1 MKRLSLIT
9 CGLVLS
15 SSFVFANEVKTFDDA
30 FKSGKASGTLGLY
43 GKHVDYSGTQPNYD
57 GTKQVG
63 KAGYLNGYGVLG
75 YETAS
80 LYGFSAKTEFRG
92 NLDLGEI
99 NNDDRKS
106 GIAPFENNA
115 LMTEGYLKY
124 ANDAFF
130 VSAGR
135 QAIDLEW
142 LSDYHEAV
150 VAGIT
155 AVPDTTIVLGWTK
168 RKAESTAELS
178 EDFWKINENKGAYV
192 ADIKYTGF
200 TGIELNPYYYSAPD
214 LVDWYGLKTTFSTDY
229 FGLIAH
235 YAQTNADSKFLI
247 DTDGDNITDTQMK
260 DGSIAHIELNTEID
274 GFTAAVGY
282 IKTDKDAGAGGMD
295 LAGDNISPFEDGNHN
310 YDPDAKTVY
319 GSLGYTI
326 SDVTFG
332 ALYGQTKY
340 DTNRIKENELNLSA
354 SYAFSE
360 SLATSLLY
368 VNVDTETSV
377 NGEPDYDKWIA
388 TIEYTF

>member
-30 FKSGKASGTLGLY
+30 FKSGKASGSLGLY
-43 GKHVDYSGTQPNYD
+43 GQSIEKDKVTAPD
-57 GTKQVG
+57 K
-63 KAGYLNGYGVLG
+63 KEFGYLNGYATIG

-80 LYGFSAKTEFRG
+80 LYGFSAKAEFRG
-92 NLDLGEI
+92 NLDLGERE
-99 NNDDRKS
+99 NGDRKEQ
-106 GIAPFENNA
+106 FQNNS

-142 LSDYHEAV
+142 LSDYHESV

-168 RKAESTAELS
+168 RKAESTSELS

-192 ADIKYTGF
+192 ADIKYSGF
-200 TGIELNPYYYSAPD
+200 TGVELNPYYYTAPD
-214 LVDWYGLKTTFSTDY
+214 LADWYGLKTTFSTDY
-229 FGLIAH
+229 FGVVAH
-235 YAQTNADSKFLI
+235 YAASNEDVQDVE
-247 DTDGDNITDTQMK
+247 
-260 DGSIAHIELNTEID
+260 DGSIAHVELNTEID

-282 IKTDKDAGAGGMD
+282 IKTDKDGGTGTMSA
-295 LAGDNISPFEDGNHN
+295 AGDNISPFEDGNYN
-310 YDPDAKTVY
+310 YGLDAKTVY

-326 SDVTFG
+326 ADVTFG
-332 ALYGQTKY
+332 ALYGQTDYDY
-340 DTNRIKENELNLSA
+340 DTTVKNLKEKELNLSVG
-354 SYAFSE
+354 YAFTE
-360 SLATSLLY
+360 SLSTSVLY
-368 VNVDTETSV
+368 VNVDADSKDTDHS
-377 NGEPDYDKWIA
+377 DYDKWIA

>member
-30 FKSGKASGTLGLY
+30 FKSGKASGGLGLY
-43 GKHVDYSGTQPNYD
+43 GKHIDYSGTQPNYD

-178 EDFWKINENKGAYV
+178 EDFWKINGNKGAYV

-200 TGIELNPYYYSAPD
+200 TGLELNPYYYSAPD
-214 LVDWYGLKTTFSTDY
+214 VADWYGLKTTFSTEY
-229 FGLIAH
+229 VGGIAH
-235 YAQTNADSKFLI
+235 YVQGN
-247 DTDGDNITDTQMK
+247 TDKKVGTD
-260 DGSIAHIELNTEID
+260 DESIAHLELNTEID

-282 IKTDKDAGAGGMD
+282 IKTDKDAGATIMTV
-295 LAGDNISPFEDGNHN
+295 AGDNISPFEDGNHN
-310 YDPDAKTVY
+310 YDIDAKTVY

-340 DTNRIKENELNLSA
+340 GTDRIKENELNLSA

-368 VNVDTETSV
+368 VNVDTETSA
-377 NGEPDYDKWIA
+377 NDEPDYDKWIA

>member
-30 FKSGKASGTLGLY
+30 FKSGKASGSLGLY
-43 GKHVDYSGTQPNYD
+43 GQSIEKDKVTAPD
-57 GTKQVG
+57 K
-63 KAGYLNGYGVLG
+63 KEFGYLNGYATIG

-80 LYGFSAKTEFRG
+80 LYGFSAKAEFRG
-92 NLDLGEI
+92 NLDLGERE
-99 NNDDRKS
+99 NGDRKEQ
-106 GIAPFENNA
+106 FQNNS

-192 ADIKYTGF
+192 ADIKYAGF
-200 TGIELNPYYYSAPD
+200 TGVELNPYYYSAPD
-214 LVDWYGLKTTFSTDY
+214 LADWYGLKTTFSTDY
-229 FGLIAH
+229 FGVVAH
-235 YAQTNADSKFLI
+235 YAASNEDVQDVE
-247 DTDGDNITDTQMK
+247 
-260 DGSIAHIELNTEID
+260 DGSIAHVELNTEID

-282 IKTDKDAGAGGMD
+282 IKTDKDGGTGTMSA
-295 LAGDNISPFEDGNHN
+295 AGDNISPFEDGNYN
-310 YDPDAKTVY
+310 YGLDAKTVY

-326 SDVTFG
+326 ADVTFG
-332 ALYGQTKY
+332 ALYGQTDYDY
-340 DTNRIKENELNLSA
+340 DTTVKNLKEKELNLSVG
-354 SYAFSE
+354 YAFTE
-360 SLATSLLY
+360 SLSTSVLY
-368 VNVDTETSV
+368 VNVDADSKDTDHS
-377 NGEPDYDKWIA
+377 DYDKWIA

>member
-30 FKSGKASGTLGLY
+30 FKSGKASGSLGLY
-43 GKHVDYSGTQPNYD
+43 GKHIDYSGTQPNYD

-178 EDFWKINENKGAYV
+178 EDFWKINGNKGAYV

-200 TGIELNPYYYSAPD
+200 TGVELNPYYYSAPD
-214 LVDWYGLKTTFSTDY
+214 VADWYGLKTTFSTEY
-229 FGLIAH
+229 VGGIAH
-235 YAQTNADSKFLI
+235 YVQGN
-247 DTDGDNITDTQMK
+247 TDKKVGTD
-260 DGSIAHIELNTEID
+260 DESIAHLELNTEID

-282 IKTDKDAGAGGMD
+282 IKTDKDAGATIMTV
-295 LAGDNISPFEDGNHN
+295 AGDNISPFEDGNHN
-310 YDPDAKTVY
+310 YDIDAKTVY

-340 DTNRIKENELNLSA
+340 GTDRIKENELNLSA

-368 VNVDTETSV
+368 VNVDTETSA
-377 NGEPDYDKWIA
+377 NDEPDYDKWIA

>member
-30 FKSGKASGTLGLY
+30 FKSGKASGSLGLY
-43 GKHVDYSGTQPNYD
+43 GQSIEKDKVTAPD
-57 GTKQVG
+57 K
-63 KAGYLNGYGVLG
+63 KEFGYLNGYATIG

-80 LYGFSAKTEFRG
+80 LYGFSAKAEFRG
-92 NLDLGEI
+92 NLDLGERENGDRREQFQ
-99 NNDDRKS
+99 NNS
-106 GIAPFENNA
+106 

-168 RKAESTAELS
+168 RKAESTSELS

-192 ADIKYTGF
+192 ADIKYAGF
-200 TGIELNPYYYSAPD
+200 EGVELNPYYYSAPD
-214 LVDWYGLKTTFSTDY
+214 LADWYGLKTTFSTDY
-229 FGLIAH
+229 FGVVAH
-235 YAQTNADSKFLI
+235 YAASNEDVQDVE
-247 DTDGDNITDTQMK
+247 
-260 DGSIAHIELNTEID
+260 DGSIAHVELNTEID

-282 IKTDKDAGAGGMD
+282 IKTDKDGGTGTMSA
-295 LAGDNISPFEDGNHN
+295 AGDNISPFEDGNYN
-310 YDPDAKTVY
+310 YGLDAKTVY

-326 SDVTFG
+326 ADVTFG
-332 ALYGQTKY
+332 ALYGQTDYDY
-340 DTNRIKENELNLSA
+340 DTTVKNLKEKELNLSVG
-354 SYAFSE
+354 YAFTE
-360 SLATSLLY
+360 SLSTSVLY
-368 VNVDTETSV
+368 VNVDADS
-377 NGEPDYDKWIA
+377 NEPDYSDYDKWIA

>member
-30 FKSGKASGTLGLY
+30 FKSGKASGSLGLY
-43 GKHVDYSGTQPNYD
+43 GKHIDYSGTQPNYD
-57 GTKQVG
+57 DTKQVG

-80 LYGFSAKTEFRG
+80 LYGFSAKAEFRG

-178 EDFWKINENKGAYV
+178 EDFYKINGNKGAYV

-200 TGIELNPYYYSAPD
+200 TGVELNPYYYSAPD
-214 LVDWYGLKTTFSTDY
+214 VADWYGLKTTFSTEY
-229 FGLIAH
+229 VGGIAH
-235 YAQTNADSKFLI
+235 YVQGN
-247 DTDGDNITDTQMK
+247 TDKKVGTD
-260 DGSIAHIELNTEID
+260 DESIAHLELNTEID

-282 IKTDKDAGAGGMD
+282 IKTDKDAGATIMTV
-295 LAGDNISPFEDGNHN
+295 AGDNISPFEDGNHN

-340 DTNRIKENELNLSA
+340 DTDRIKENELNLSA

-368 VNVDTETSV
+368 VNVDTETSA
-377 NGEPDYDKWIA
+377 NDEPDYDKWIA

>member
-9 CGLVLS
+9 CGLVFS

-30 FKSGKASGTLGLY
+30 FKSGKASGSLGLY
-43 GKHVDYSGTQPNYD
+43 GKHIDYSGTQPNYD

-178 EDFWKINENKGAYV
+178 EDFWKINGNKGAYV

-200 TGIELNPYYYSAPD
+200 TGLELNPYYYSAPD
-214 LVDWYGLKTTFSTDY
+214 IADWYGLKTTFSTEY
-229 FGLIAH
+229 VGGIAH
-235 YAQTNADSKFLI
+235 YVQGN
-247 DTDGDNITDTQMK
+247 TDKKVGTD
-260 DGSIAHIELNTEID
+260 DESIAHLELNTEID

-282 IKTDKDAGAGGMD
+282 IKTDKDAGATIMTV
-295 LAGDNISPFEDGNHN
+295 AGDNISPFEDGNHN
-310 YDPDAKTVY
+310 YDIDAKTVY

-340 DTNRIKENELNLSA
+340 GTDRIKENELNLSA

-368 VNVDTETSV
+368 VNVDTETSA
-377 NGEPDYDKWIA
+377 NDEPDYDKWIA

>member
-30 FKSGKASGTLGLY
+30 FKSGKASGSLGLY
-43 GKHVDYSGTQPNYD
+43 GKHIDYSGTQPNYD
-57 GTKQVG
+57 DTKQIG
-63 KAGYLNGYGVLG
+63 KAGYLNGYGTLG

-80 LYGFSAKTEFRG
+80 LYGFSAKAEFRG

-106 GIAPFENNA
+106 DIAPFQNNA

-178 EDFWKINENKGAYV
+178 EDFYKINGNKGAYV

-214 LVDWYGLKTTFSTDY
+214 VADWYGLKTTFSTEY
-229 FGLIAH
+229 VGGIAH
-235 YAQTNADSKFLI
+235 YVQGN
-247 DTDGDNITDTQMK
+247 TDKKVGTD
-260 DGSIAHIELNTEID
+260 DESIAHLELNTEID

-282 IKTDKDAGAGGMD
+282 IKTDKDAGATIMTV
-295 LAGDNISPFEDGNHN
+295 AGDNISPFEDGNHN
-310 YDPDAKTVY
+310 YDIDAKTVY

-340 DTNRIKENELNLSA
+340 GTDRIKENELNLSV

-368 VNVDTETSV
+368 VNVDTETSA
-377 NGEPDYDKWIA
+377 NDEPDYDKWIA

>member
-30 FKSGKASGTLGLY
+30 FKSGKASGSLGLY
-43 GKHVDYSGTQPNYD
+43 GQSIEKDKVTAPD
-57 GTKQVG
+57 K
-63 KAGYLNGYGVLG
+63 KEFGYLNGYATIG

-80 LYGFSAKTEFRG
+80 LYGFSAKAEFRG
-92 NLDLGEI
+92 NLDLGERE
-99 NNDDRKS
+99 NGDRKEQ
-106 GIAPFENNA
+106 FQNNS

-142 LSDYHEAV
+142 LSDYHESV

-200 TGIELNPYYYSAPD
+200 TGVELNPYYYSAPD
-214 LVDWYGLKTTFSTDY
+214 LADWYGLKTTFSTDY
-229 FGLIAH
+229 FGVVAH
-235 YAQTNADSKFLI
+235 YAASNEDVQDVE
-247 DTDGDNITDTQMK
+247 
-260 DGSIAHIELNTEID
+260 DGSIAHVELNTEID

-282 IKTDKDAGAGGMD
+282 IKTDKDGGTGTMSA
-295 LAGDNISPFEDGNHN
+295 AGDNISPFEDGNYN
-310 YDPDAKTVY
+310 YGLDAKTVY

-326 SDVTFG
+326 ADVTFG
-332 ALYGQTKY
+332 ALYGQTDFDVDSITK
-340 DTNRIKENELNLSA
+340 DLKEKELNLSVG
-354 SYAFSE
+354 YAFTE
-360 SLATSLLY
+360 SLSTSVLY
-368 VNVDTETSV
+368 VNVDADSKDTDHS
-377 NGEPDYDKWIA
+377 DYDKWIA

>member
-30 FKSGKASGTLGLY
+30 FKSGKASGSLGLY
-43 GKHVDYSGTQPNYD
+43 GKHIDYSGTQLNYD
-57 GTKQVG
+57 GTKQIG
-63 KAGYLNGYGVLG
+63 KAGYLNGYGALG

-130 VSAGR
+130 VNAGR

-178 EDFWKINENKGAYV
+178 EDFYKINGNKGAYV

-214 LVDWYGLKTTFSTDY
+214 VADWYGLKTTFSTEY
-229 FGLIAH
+229 VGGIAH
-235 YAQTNADSKFLI
+235 YVQGN
-247 DTDGDNITDTQMK
+247 TDKKVGTD
-260 DGSIAHIELNTEID
+260 DESIAHLELNTEID

-282 IKTDKDAGAGGMD
+282 IKTDKDAGATIMTV
-295 LAGDNISPFEDGNHN
+295 AGDNISPFEDGNHN
-310 YDPDAKTVY
+310 YDIDAKTVY

-340 DTNRIKENELNLSA
+340 GTDRIKENELNLSA

-368 VNVDTETSV
+368 VNVDTETSA
-377 NGEPDYDKWIA
+377 NDEPDYDKWIA

>member
-30 FKSGKASGTLGLY
+30 FKSGKASGSLGLY
-43 GKHVDYSGTQPNYD
+43 GQSIEKDKVTAPD
-57 GTKQVG
+57 K
-63 KAGYLNGYGVLG
+63 KEFGYLNGYATIG

-80 LYGFSAKTEFRG
+80 LYGFSAKAEFRG
-92 NLDLGEI
+92 NLDLGERE
-99 NNDDRKS
+99 NGDRKEQ
-106 GIAPFENNA
+106 FQNNS

-168 RKAESTAELS
+168 RKAESTSELS

-192 ADIKYTGF
+192 ADIKYAGF
-200 TGIELNPYYYSAPD
+200 TGVELNPYYYSAPD
-214 LVDWYGLKTTFSTDY
+214 LADWYGLKTTFSTDY
-229 FGLIAH
+229 FGVVAH
-235 YAQTNADSKFLI
+235 YAASNEDVQDVE
-247 DTDGDNITDTQMK
+247 
-260 DGSIAHIELNTEID
+260 DGSIAHVELNTEID

-282 IKTDKDAGAGGMD
+282 IKTDKDGGTGTMSA
-295 LAGDNISPFEDGNHN
+295 AGDNISPFEDGNYN
-310 YDPDAKTVY
+310 YGLDAKTVY

-326 SDVTFG
+326 ADVTFG
-332 ALYGQTKY
+332 ALYGQTDFDVDSITK
-340 DTNRIKENELNLSA
+340 DLKEKELNLSVG
-354 SYAFSE
+354 YAFTE
-360 SLATSLLY
+360 SLSTSVLY
-368 VNVDTETSV
+368 VNVDADSKDTDHS
-377 NGEPDYDKWIA
+377 DYDKWIA
-388 TIEYTF
+388 SIEYTF

>member
-30 FKSGKASGTLGLY
+30 FKSGKASGSLGLY
-43 GKHVDYSGTQPNYD
+43 GKHIDYSGTQPNYD

-214 LVDWYGLKTTFSTDY
+214 VADWYGLKTTFSTEY
-229 FGLIAH
+229 VGGIAH
-235 YAQTNADSKFLI
+235 YVQGN
-247 DTDGDNITDTQMK
+247 TDKKVGTD
-260 DGSIAHIELNTEID
+260 DESIAHLELNTEID

-282 IKTDKDAGAGGMD
+282 IKTDKDAGATIMTV
-295 LAGDNISPFEDGNHN
+295 AGDNISPFEDGNHN
-310 YDPDAKTVY
+310 YDIDAKTVY

-340 DTNRIKENELNLSA
+340 GTDRIKENELNLSA

-368 VNVDTETSV
+368 VNVDTETSA
-377 NGEPDYDKWIA
+377 NDEPDYDKWIA

>member
-30 FKSGKASGTLGLY
+30 FKSGKASGSLGLY
-43 GKHVDYSGTQPNYD
+43 GKHIDYSGTQPSYD
-57 GTKQVG
+57 PTKQVG
-63 KAGYLNGYGVLG
+63 KAGYLNGNATIG

-80 LYGFSAKTEFRG
+80 LYGFSAKAEFKG

-168 RKAESTAELS
+168 RKAESTYELS
-178 EDFWKINENKGAYV
+178 EDFYKLNENKGVYV
-192 ADIKYTGF
+192 ADIKYAGF
-200 TGIELNPYYYSAPD
+200 TGVELNPYYYSAPD
-214 LVDWYGLKTTFSTDY
+214 LADWYGLKTTFSTDY
-229 FGLIAH
+229 FGVVAH
-235 YAQTNADSKFLI
+235 YAASNEDVQDVE
-247 DTDGDNITDTQMK
+247 
-260 DGSIAHIELNTEID
+260 DGSIAHVELNTEID

-282 IKTDKDAGAGGMD
+282 IKTDKDGGIGTMYA
-295 LAGDNISPFEDGNHN
+295 AGDNISPFEDGNRN
-310 YDPDAKTVY
+310 YGLDAKTVY

-326 SDVTFG
+326 ADVTFG
-332 ALYGQTKY
+332 ALYGQTDYDY
-340 DTNRIKENELNLSA
+340 DTTVKNLKEKELNLSVG
-354 SYAFSE
+354 YAFTE
-360 SLATSLLY
+360 SLSTSVLY
-368 VNVDTETSV
+368 VNVDADSTEPDYS
-377 NGEPDYDKWIA
+377 DYDKWIA

>member
-30 FKSGKASGTLGLY
+30 FKSGKASGSLGLY
-43 GKHVDYSGTQPNYD
+43 GKSIEKDKVTAPD
-57 GTKQVG
+57 K
-63 KAGYLNGYGVLG
+63 KEFGYLNGYATIG

-80 LYGFSAKTEFRG
+80 LYGFSAKAEFRG
-92 NLDLGEI
+92 NLDLGERE
-99 NNDDRKS
+99 NGDRKEQ
-106 GIAPFENNA
+106 FQNNS

-200 TGIELNPYYYSAPD
+200 TGVELNPYYYSAPD
-214 LVDWYGLKTTFSTDY
+214 LADWYGLKTTFSTDY
-229 FGLIAH
+229 FGVVAH
-235 YAQTNADSKFLI
+235 YAASNEDVQDVE
-247 DTDGDNITDTQMK
+247 
-260 DGSIAHIELNTEID
+260 DGSIAHVELNTEID

-282 IKTDKDAGAGGMD
+282 IKTDKDGGTGTMSA
-295 LAGDNISPFEDGNHN
+295 AGDNISPFEDGNYN
-310 YDPDAKTVY
+310 YGLDAKTVY

-326 SDVTFG
+326 ADVTFG
-332 ALYGQTKY
+332 ALYGQTDFDVDSITK
-340 DTNRIKENELNLSA
+340 DLKEKELNLSVG
-354 SYAFSE
+354 YAFTE
-360 SLATSLLY
+360 SLSTSVLY
-368 VNVDTETSV
+368 VNVDADSKDTDHS
-377 NGEPDYDKWIA
+377 DYDKWIA

>member
-30 FKSGKASGTLGLY
+30 FKSGKASGSLGLY
-43 GKHVDYSGTQPNYD
+43 GQSIEKDKVTAPD
-57 GTKQVG
+57 K
-63 KAGYLNGYGVLG
+63 KEFGYLNGYATIG

-80 LYGFSAKTEFRG
+80 LYGFSAKAEFRG
-92 NLDLGEI
+92 NLDLGERE
-99 NNDDRKS
+99 NGDRKEQ
-106 GIAPFENNA
+106 FQNNS

-135 QAIDLEW
+135 QAIDVEW

-192 ADIKYTGF
+192 ADIKYAGF
-200 TGIELNPYYYSAPD
+200 TGVELNPYYYSAPD
-214 LVDWYGLKTTFSTDY
+214 LADWYGLKTTFSTDY
-229 FGLIAH
+229 FGVVAH
-235 YAQTNADSKFLI
+235 YAASNEDVQDVE
-247 DTDGDNITDTQMK
+247 
-260 DGSIAHIELNTEID
+260 DGSIAHVELNTEID

-282 IKTDKDAGAGGMD
+282 IKTDKDGGTGTMSA
-295 LAGDNISPFEDGNHN
+295 AGDNISPFEDGNYN
-310 YDPDAKTVY
+310 YGLDAKTVY

-326 SDVTFG
+326 ADVTFG
-332 ALYGQTKY
+332 ALYGQTDYDY
-340 DTNRIKENELNLSA
+340 DTTVKNLKEKELNLSVG
-354 SYAFSE
+354 YAFTE
-360 SLATSLLY
+360 SLSTSVLY
-368 VNVDTETSV
+368 VNVDADS
-377 NGEPDYDKWIA
+377 NEPDYSDYDKWIA

>member
-30 FKSGKASGTLGLY
+30 FKSGKASGSLGLY
-43 GKHVDYSGTQPNYD
+43 GQSIEKDKVTAPD
-57 GTKQVG
+57 K
-63 KAGYLNGYGVLG
+63 KEFGYLNGYATIG

-80 LYGFSAKTEFRG
+80 LYGFSAKAEFRG
-92 NLDLGEI
+92 NLDLGERE
-99 NNDDRKS
+99 NGDRKEQ
-106 GIAPFENNA
+106 FQNNS

-168 RKAESTAELS
+168 RKAESTSELS

-200 TGIELNPYYYSAPD
+200 TGVELNPYYYSAPD

-247 DTDGDNITDTQMK
+247 DTDDDNITDTQME

>member
-1 MKRLSLIT
+1 MKRWSLIT

-30 FKSGKASGTLGLY
+30 FKSGKASGSLGLY
-43 GKHVDYSGTQPNYD
+43 GQSIEKDKVTAPD
-57 GTKQVG
+57 K
-63 KAGYLNGYGVLG
+63 KEFGYLNGYATIG

-80 LYGFSAKTEFRG
+80 LYGFSAKAEFRG
-92 NLDLGEI
+92 NLDLGERE
-99 NNDDRKS
+99 NGDRKEQ
-106 GIAPFENNA
+106 FQNNS

-168 RKAESTAELS
+168 RKAESTSELS

-192 ADIKYTGF
+192 ADIKYAGF
-200 TGIELNPYYYSAPD
+200 TGVELNPYYYSAPD
-214 LVDWYGLKTTFSTDY
+214 LADWYGLKTTFSTDY
-229 FGLIAH
+229 FGVVAH
-235 YAQTNADSKFLI
+235 YAASNEDVQDVE
-247 DTDGDNITDTQMK
+247 

-282 IKTDKDAGAGGMD
+282 IKTDKDGGTGTMSA
-295 LAGDNISPFEDGNHN
+295 AGDNISPFEDGNYN
-310 YDPDAKTVY
+310 YGLDAKTVY

-326 SDVTFG
+326 ADVTFG
-332 ALYGQTKY
+332 ALYGQTDFDVDSITK
-340 DTNRIKENELNLSA
+340 DLKEKELNLSVG
-354 SYAFSE
+354 YAFTE
-360 SLATSLLY
+360 SLSTSVLY
-368 VNVDTETSV
+368 VNVDADSKDTDHS
-377 NGEPDYDKWIA
+377 DYDKWIA

>member
-30 FKSGKASGTLGLY
+30 FKSGKASGSLGLY
-43 GKHVDYSGTQPNYD
+43 GQSIEKIKTAPD
-57 GTKQVG
+57 K
-63 KAGYLNGYGVLG
+63 KEFGYLNGYATIG

-80 LYGFSAKTEFRG
+80 LYGFSAKAEFRG
-92 NLDLGEI
+92 NLDLGERE
-99 NNDDRKS
+99 NGDRKEQ
-106 GIAPFENNA
+106 FQNNS

>member
-15 SSFVFANEVKTFDDA
+15 SSFAFANEVKTFDDA
-30 FKSGKASGTLGLY
+30 FKSGKASGSLGLY
-43 GKHVDYSGTQPNYD
+43 GQSIEKDKVTAPD
-57 GTKQVG
+57 K
-63 KAGYLNGYGVLG
+63 KEFGYLNGYATIG

-80 LYGFSAKTEFRG
+80 LYGFSAKAEFRG
-92 NLDLGEI
+92 NLDLGERE
-99 NNDDRKS
+99 NGDRKEQ
-106 GIAPFENNA
+106 FQNNS

-192 ADIKYTGF
+192 ADIKYAGF
-200 TGIELNPYYYSAPD
+200 TGVELNPYYYSAPD
-214 LVDWYGLKTTFSTDY
+214 LADWYGLKTTFSTDY
-229 FGLIAH
+229 FGVVAH
-235 YAQTNADSKFLI
+235 YAASNEDVQDVE
-247 DTDGDNITDTQMK
+247 
-260 DGSIAHIELNTEID
+260 DGSIAHVELNTEID

-282 IKTDKDAGAGGMD
+282 IKTDKDGGTGTMSA
-295 LAGDNISPFEDGNHN
+295 AGDNISPFEDGNYN
-310 YDPDAKTVY
+310 YGLDAKTVY

-326 SDVTFG
+326 ADVTFG
-332 ALYGQTKY
+332 ALYGQTDYDY
-340 DTNRIKENELNLSA
+340 DTTVKNLKEKELNLSVG
-354 SYAFSE
+354 YAFTE
-360 SLATSLLY
+360 SLSTSVLY
-368 VNVDTETSV
+368 VNVDADS
-377 NGEPDYDKWIA
+377 NEPDYSDYDKWIA

>member
-30 FKSGKASGTLGLY
+30 FKSGKASGSLGLY
-43 GKHVDYSGTQPNYD
+43 GKHIDYSGTQPNYD
-57 GTKQVG
+57 GTKQIG
-63 KAGYLNGYGVLG
+63 KAGYLNGYGTLG

-214 LVDWYGLKTTFSTDY
+214 VADWYGLKTTFSTEY
-229 FGLIAH
+229 VGGIAH
-235 YAQTNADSKFLI
+235 YVQGN
-247 DTDGDNITDTQMK
+247 TDKKVGTD
-260 DGSIAHIELNTEID
+260 DESIAHLELNTEID

-282 IKTDKDAGAGGMD
+282 ITTDKDAGATIMTV
-295 LAGDNISPFEDGNHN
+295 AGDNISPFEDGNHN
-310 YDPDAKTVY
+310 YDIDAKTVY

-340 DTNRIKENELNLSA
+340 GTDRIKENELNLSA

-368 VNVDTETSV
+368 VNVDTETSA
-377 NGEPDYDKWIA
+377 NDEPDYDKWIA

>member
-30 FKSGKASGTLGLY
+30 FKSGKASGSLGLY
-43 GKHVDYSGTQPNYD
+43 GQSIEKDKVTAPD
-57 GTKQVG
+57 K
-63 KAGYLNGYGVLG
+63 KEFGYLNGYATIG

-80 LYGFSAKTEFRG
+80 LYGFSAKAEFRG
-92 NLDLGEI
+92 NLDLGERE
-99 NNDDRKS
+99 NGDRKEQ
-106 GIAPFENNA
+106 FQNNS

-192 ADIKYTGF
+192 ADIKYSGF
-200 TGIELNPYYYSAPD
+200 TGVELNPYYYTAPD
-214 LVDWYGLKTTFSTDY
+214 LADWYGLKTTFSTDY
-229 FGLIAH
+229 FGVVAH
-235 YAQTNADSKFLI
+235 YAASNEDVQDVE
-247 DTDGDNITDTQMK
+247 
-260 DGSIAHIELNTEID
+260 DGSIAHLELNTEID

-282 IKTDKDAGAGGMD
+282 IKTDKDGGTGTMAA
-295 LAGDNISPFEDGNHN
+295 AGDNISPFEDGNYN
-310 YDPDAKTVY
+310 YGLDAKTVY

-326 SDVTFG
+326 ADVTFG
-332 ALYGQTKY
+332 ALYGQTDYDY
-340 DTNRIKENELNLSA
+340 DTTVKNLKEKELNLSVG
-354 SYAFSE
+354 YAFTE
-360 SLATSLLY
+360 SLSTSVLY
-368 VNVDTETSV
+368 VNVDADSKDTDHS
-377 NGEPDYDKWIA
+377 DYDKWIA

>member
-30 FKSGKASGTLGLY
+30 FKSGKASGSLGLY
-43 GKHVDYSGTQPNYD
+43 GKHIDYSGTQPNYD

-63 KAGYLNGYGVLG
+63 KAGYLNGYGALG

-178 EDFWKINENKGAYV
+178 EDFYKINGNKGAYV

-214 LVDWYGLKTTFSTDY
+214 VADWYGLKTTFSTEY
-229 FGLIAH
+229 VGGIAH
-235 YAQTNADSKFLI
+235 YVQGN
-247 DTDGDNITDTQMK
+247 TDKKVGTD
-260 DGSIAHIELNTEID
+260 DESIAHLELNTEID

-282 IKTDKDAGAGGMD
+282 IKTDKDAGATIMTV
-295 LAGDNISPFEDGNHN
+295 AGDNISPFEDGNHN
-310 YDPDAKTVY
+310 YDIDAKTVY

-340 DTNRIKENELNLSA
+340 GTDRIKENELNLSA

-368 VNVDTETSV
+368 VNVDTETSA
-377 NGEPDYDKWIA
+377 NDEPDYDKWIA

>member
-30 FKSGKASGTLGLY
+30 FKSGKASGSLGLY
-43 GKHVDYSGTQPNYD
+43 GQSIEKDKVTAPD
-57 GTKQVG
+57 K
-63 KAGYLNGYGVLG
+63 KEFGYLNGYATIG

-80 LYGFSAKTEFRG
+80 LYGFSAKAEFRG
-92 NLDLGEI
+92 NLDLGERE
-99 NNDDRKS
+99 NGDRKEQ
-106 GIAPFENNA
+106 FQNNS

-168 RKAESTAELS
+168 RKAESTSELS

-192 ADIKYTGF
+192 ADIKYAGF
-200 TGIELNPYYYSAPD
+200 TGVELNPYYYSAPD
-214 LVDWYGLKTTFSTDY
+214 LADWYGLKTTFSTDY
-229 FGLIAH
+229 FGVVAH
-235 YAQTNADSKFLI
+235 YAASNEDVQDVE
-247 DTDGDNITDTQMK
+247 
-260 DGSIAHIELNTEID
+260 DGSIAHVELNTEID

-282 IKTDKDAGAGGMD
+282 IKTDKDGGTGTMSA
-295 LAGDNISPFEDGNHN
+295 AGDNISPFEDGNYN
-310 YDPDAKTVY
+310 YGLDAKTVY

-326 SDVTFG
+326 ADVTFG
-332 ALYGQTKY
+332 ALYGQTDYDY
-340 DTNRIKENELNLSA
+340 DTTVKNLKEKELNLSVG
-354 SYAFSE
+354 YAFTE
-360 SLATSLLY
+360 SLSTSVLY
-368 VNVDTETSV
+368 VNVDADS
-377 NGEPDYDKWIA
+377 NEPDYSDYDKWIA

>member
-30 FKSGKASGTLGLY
+30 FKSGKASGSLGLY
-43 GKHVDYSGTQPNYD
+43 GQSIEKDKVTAPD
-57 GTKQVG
+57 K
-63 KAGYLNGYGVLG
+63 KEFGYLNGYATIG
-75 YETAS
+75 YETTS
-80 LYGFSAKTEFRG
+80 LYGFSAKAEFRG
-92 NLDLGEI
+92 NLDLGERE
-99 NNDDRKS
+99 NGDRKEQ
-106 GIAPFENNA
+106 FQNNS

-200 TGIELNPYYYSAPD
+200 TGVELNPYYYSAPD
-214 LVDWYGLKTTFSTDY
+214 LADWYGLKTTFSTDY
-229 FGLIAH
+229 FGVVAH
-235 YAQTNADSKFLI
+235 YAASNEDVQDVE
-247 DTDGDNITDTQMK
+247 
-260 DGSIAHIELNTEID
+260 DGSIAHVELNTEID

-282 IKTDKDAGAGGMD
+282 IKTDKDGGTGTMSA
-295 LAGDNISPFEDGNHN
+295 AGDNISPFEDGNYN
-310 YDPDAKTVY
+310 YGLDAKTVY

-326 SDVTFG
+326 ADVTFG
-332 ALYGQTKY
+332 ALYGQTDFDVDSITK
-340 DTNRIKENELNLSA
+340 DLKEKELNLSVG
-354 SYAFSE
+354 YAFTE
-360 SLATSLLY
+360 SLSTSVLY
-368 VNVDTETSV
+368 VNVDADSKDTDHS
-377 NGEPDYDKWIA
+377 DYDKWIA

>member
-30 FKSGKASGTLGLY
+30 FKSGKASGSLGLY
-43 GKHVDYSGTQPNYD
+43 GKHIDYSGTQLNYD
-57 GTKQVG
+57 GTKQIG
-63 KAGYLNGYGVLG
+63 KAGYLNGNATIG

-80 LYGFSAKTEFRG
+80 LYGFSAKAEFRG

-99 NNDDRKS
+99 NNNDRKS

-178 EDFWKINENKGAYV
+178 EDFHDVNLIDGNKGAYV

-200 TGIELNPYYYSAPD
+200 TGLELNPYYYSAPD
-214 LVDWYGLKTTFSTDY
+214 LADWYGLKLTGTTDY
-229 FGLIAH
+229 FGVIAH
-235 YAQTNADSKFLI
+235 YAQGN
-247 DTDGDNITDTQMK
+247 TDNKAATIGFEEDE
-260 DGSIAHIELNTEID
+260 SIAHLELNTEID
-274 GFTAAVGY
+274 GFTASVGY
-282 IKTDKDAGAGGMD
+282 IKTDKDGGALIMSN
-295 LAGDNISPFEDGNHN
+295 AGDNISPFEDGNHN
-310 YDPDAKTVY
+310 YDIDARTVY

-354 SYAFSE
+354 SYSFSE

-368 VNVDTETSV
+368 VNVDTETSI

>member
-30 FKSGKASGTLGLY
+30 FKSGKASGSLGLY
-43 GKHVDYSGTQPNYD
+43 GKHIDYSGTQPNYD
-57 GTKQVG
+57 GTKQIG
-63 KAGYLNGYGVLG
+63 KAGYLNGYGTLG

-178 EDFWKINENKGAYV
+178 EDFYKINGNKGAYV

-214 LVDWYGLKTTFSTDY
+214 VADWYGLKTTFSTEY
-229 FGLIAH
+229 VGGIAH
-235 YAQTNADSKFLI
+235 YVQGN
-247 DTDGDNITDTQMK
+247 TDKKVGTD
-260 DGSIAHIELNTEID
+260 DESIAHLELNTEID
-274 GFTAAVGY
+274 GFTASVGY
-282 IKTDKDAGAGGMD
+282 IKTDKDAGATIMTV
-295 LAGDNISPFEDGNHN
+295 AGDNISPFEDGNHN
-310 YDPDAKTVY
+310 YDIDAKTVY

-340 DTNRIKENELNLSA
+340 GTDRIKENELNLSA

-368 VNVDTETSV
+368 VNVDTETSA
-377 NGEPDYDKWIA
+377 NDEPDYDKWIA

>member
-30 FKSGKASGTLGLY
+30 FKSGKASGSLGLY
-43 GKHVDYSGTQPNYD
+43 GKHIDYSGTQPNYD
-57 GTKQVG
+57 GTKQIG
-63 KAGYLNGYGVLG
+63 KAGYLNGYGTLG

-106 GIAPFENNA
+106 DIAPFQNNA

-178 EDFWKINENKGAYV
+178 EDFYKINGNKGAYV

-214 LVDWYGLKTTFSTDY
+214 VADWYGLKTTFSTEY
-229 FGLIAH
+229 VGGIAH
-235 YAQTNADSKFLI
+235 YVQGN
-247 DTDGDNITDTQMK
+247 TDKKVGTD
-260 DGSIAHIELNTEID
+260 DESIAHLELNTEID

-282 IKTDKDAGAGGMD
+282 IKTDKDAGATIMTV
-295 LAGDNISPFEDGNHN
+295 AGDNISPFEDGNHN
-310 YDPDAKTVY
+310 YDIDAKTVY

-340 DTNRIKENELNLSA
+340 GTDRIKENELNLSA

-368 VNVDTETSV
+368 VNVDTETSA
-377 NGEPDYDKWIA
+377 NDEPDYDKWIA

>member
-30 FKSGKASGTLGLY
+30 FKSGKASGSLGLY
-43 GKHVDYSGTQPNYD
+43 GKHIDYSGTQPNYD

-63 KAGYLNGYGVLG
+63 KAGYLNGYGALG

-106 GIAPFENNA
+106 DIAPFQNNA

-178 EDFWKINENKGAYV
+178 EDFYKINGNKGAYV

-214 LVDWYGLKTTFSTDY
+214 VADWYGLKTTFSTEY
-229 FGLIAH
+229 VGGIAH
-235 YAQTNADSKFLI
+235 YVQGN
-247 DTDGDNITDTQMK
+247 TDKKVGTD
-260 DGSIAHIELNTEID
+260 DESIAHLELNTEID

-282 IKTDKDAGAGGMD
+282 IKTDKDAGATIMTV
-295 LAGDNISPFEDGNHN
+295 AGDNISPFEDGNHN
-310 YDPDAKTVY
+310 YDIDAKTVY

-340 DTNRIKENELNLSA
+340 GTDRIKENELNLSA

-368 VNVDTETSV
+368 VNVDTETSA
-377 NGEPDYDKWIA
+377 NDEPDYDKWIA

>member
-30 FKSGKASGTLGLY
+30 FKSGKASGSLGLY
-43 GKHVDYSGTQPNYD
+43 GQSIEKDKVTAPD
-57 GTKQVG
+57 K
-63 KAGYLNGYGVLG
+63 KEFGYLNGYATIG

-80 LYGFSAKTEFRG
+80 LYGFSAKAEFRG
-92 NLDLGEI
+92 NLDLGERE
-99 NNDDRKS
+99 NGDRKEQ
-106 GIAPFENNA
+106 FQNNS

-178 EDFWKINENKGAYV
+178 EDFWKFNGNKGAYV

-214 LVDWYGLKTTFSTDY
+214 LLDWYGLKTTFSTDY

-235 YAQTNADSKFLI
+235 YAETNADSKFLI

-260 DGSIAHIELNTEID
+260 DGSIAHIELNTELK

-354 SYAFSE
+354 SYSFSE

-368 VNVDTETSV
+368 VNVDTETSI

>member
-30 FKSGKASGTLGLY
+30 FKSGKASGSLGLY
-43 GKHVDYSGTQPNYD
+43 GQSIEKDKVTAPD
-57 GTKQVG
+57 K
-63 KAGYLNGYGVLG
+63 KEFGYLNGYATIG

-80 LYGFSAKTEFRG
+80 LYGFSAKAEFRG
-92 NLDLGEI
+92 NLDLGERE
-99 NNDDRKS
+99 NGDRKEQ
-106 GIAPFENNA
+106 FQNNS

-168 RKAESTAELS
+168 RKAESTSELS

-192 ADIKYTGF
+192 ADIKYAGF
-200 TGIELNPYYYSAPD
+200 TGVELNPYYYSAPD
-214 LVDWYGLKTTFSTDY
+214 LADWYGLKTTFSTDY
-229 FGLIAH
+229 FGVVAH
-235 YAQTNADSKFLI
+235 YAASNEDVQDVE
-247 DTDGDNITDTQMK
+247 

-282 IKTDKDAGAGGMD
+282 IKTDKDGGTGTMSA
-295 LAGDNISPFEDGNHN
+295 AGDNISPFEDGNYN
-310 YDPDAKTVY
+310 YGLDAKTVY

-326 SDVTFG
+326 ADVTFG
-332 ALYGQTKY
+332 ALYGQTDFDVDSITK
-340 DTNRIKENELNLSA
+340 DLKEKELNLSVG
-354 SYAFSE
+354 YAFTE
-360 SLATSLLY
+360 SLSTSVLY
-368 VNVDTETSV
+368 VNVDADSKDTDHS
-377 NGEPDYDKWIA
+377 DYDKWIA